1 MHELS
6 IVANLFEILNQKA
19 KEKKAKR
26 ILSVTLQVGR
36 LSGVVPELLRS
47 SFDIYKQDTLAHN
60 ADLEIREVPFKVR
73 CLACGTEMIK
83 EDFIMVCDRCRST
96 ELETLQGTELFLLK
110 MDVEA

>member
-60 ADLEIREVPFKVR
+60 ADLVIQEVPFKVR
-73 CLACGTEMIK
+73 CLACGTEMTK

-96 ELETLQGTELFLLK
+96 ELEILQGTELFLLK

>member
-6 IVANLFEILNQKA
+6 IVANLFDILNEKANEQKA
-19 KEKKAKR
+19 KK

-47 SFDIYKQDTLAHN
+47 SFDIYKQDTLAHD
-60 ADLEIREVPFKVR
+60 AVLEIEEVSFKVR

-83 EDFIMVCDRCRST
+83 DDFIVVCDRCRST
-96 ELETLQGTELFLLK
+96 NLEALQGTELFLLK